1 MSNEEKIALNEIDED
16 KLFVPVQLDETES
29 EHIAAEPY
37 SYWKSVARVFFR
49 KPAAI
54 IGLACLAVMIISMF
68 VVPIFNPDPGFKG
81 NYANKNLGP
90 SLQHIFGTDLVG
102 RDLFFMCFAGLRKS
116 LFLALITS
124 IIDVVVGT
132 LVGLVWGL
140 NRKLDR
146 FMIELYNLVSNIPSL
161 LLYMLLAFIFA
172 NAFPDMS
179 AELKLIIALSLTSW
193 LGMALFIRNQTLIIT
208 NREYNVASVTLGTS
222 TWRIMTRNLLPY
234 LLAVIATQFSL
245 IVPGMIS
252 SEVSMSFFGVGLP
265 TTTVSIGVILDVG
278 RRNFLLYPWQ
288 LLAPAGT
295 LAFVILTFYLLGL
308 AFADALDPKKH
319 R

>member
-54 IGLACLAVMIISMF
+54 IGLVCLAIMIISMF
-68 VVPIFNPDPGFKG
+68 IVPIFNPDPGFKG
-81 NYANKNLGP
+81 DYASKNLGP

-265 TTTVSIGVILDVG
+265 STTVSIGVILDVG

-308 AFADALDPKKH
+308 AFSDALDPKKH